1 MQKRIENVKEYFV
14 AFNIAENTAYAQLR
28 FPTKWDVP
36 SNEILEENFN
46 TRSAI
51 ENDGSV
57 YFFSDMSNGI
67 MNVFDAVDFTIEYN
81 KDLEE
86 KSELFREKIE
96 ELKQIFAT
104 KTLEELRNLT
114 ISVKEVTTLPW
125 KKSEKGDKKER
136 KRGKDK
142 PQIKEDEKVVNNEVS
157 ENEVAEK
164 KECEEIPP
172 KEACNVPEEENSL
185 LAYAQG
191 IVEK

>member
-28 FPTKWDVP
+28 FPSKWDVP

-51 ENDGSV
+51 EGDGSV

-142 PQIKEDEKVVNNEVS
+142 PQIKEEEKVVNNEVS
-157 ENEVAEK
+157 EKEVVEK
-164 KECEEIPP
+164 NECEEIPSN
-172 KEACNVPEEENSL
+172 EVCNVPEEENSL

>member
-28 FPTKWDVP
+28 FPSKWDVP

-51 ENDGSV
+51 ESDGSV

-142 PQIKEDEKVVNNEVS
+142 PQIKEDEKVVNNEVG
-157 ENEVAEK
+157 EKEVAEK
-164 KECEEIPP
+164 NECEEIPSN
-172 KEACNVPEEENSL
+172 EVRNVPEEENSL

>member
-28 FPTKWDVP
+28 FPSKWDVP

-164 KECEEIPP
+164 MECEEMPP